1 MSELTT
7 LHEAITATIKAA
19 MPKIL
24 HVEQFP
30 EMGQMVDVPALL
42 YGLTDMTLGE
52 DRGTGQ
58 TALIGRFQSCIL
70 VDATRPKASLQAA
83 ILASQLVVTLRYQMW
98 GLDFVTGPPENIHA
112 QPEAPTAELEQFV
125 MWSVQWTQAFDIGTL
140 EWPWPDEPPGS
151 LWLGINDDPESAF
164 FQPEDPP

>member
-1 MSELTT
+1 
-7 LHEAITATIKAA
+7 
-19 MPKIL
+19 MPKVL
-24 HVEQFP
+24 HVEEFP

-42 YGLTDMTLGE
+42 YGLTDLTLGE
-52 DRGTGQ
+52 DRATGQ

-70 VDATRPKASLQAA
+70 VDATATKASLQAA

-112 QPEAPTAELEQFV
+112 QPEPPQQDLEQFV
-125 MWSVQWTQAFDIGTL
+125 MWSVQWTQAFEIGTL

-151 LWLGINDDPESAF
+151 LMFGLDDAPEDEFFPPES
-164 FQPEDPP
+164 PP

>member
-1 MSELTT
+1 
-7 LHEAITATIKAA
+7 

-83 ILASQLVVTLRYQMW
+83 ILASHLVVTLRYQMW
-98 GLDFVTGPPENIHA
+98 DLDFVTGPPENIHA
-112 QPEAPTAELEQFV
+112 QPEAPTADLEQFV
-125 MWSVQWTQAFDIGTL
+125 MWSVQWTQAFEIGTL
-140 EWPWPDEPPGS
+140 EWPWPDEPPGT
-151 LWLGINDDPESAF
+151 LWLGINDDLEPSF
-164 FQPEDPP
+164 FKPEDPP